1 MKIGT
6 GRTPVN
12 ASLLCVLMTIACFST
27 VALAQEPN
35 LRTMKY
41 TSRSADAAQQW
52 QREVRARLLPL
63 LKLDDLVAG
72 RAQIALDPRVI
83 RIEGKDTYEQREIEI
98 NATPQRR
105 IRILVA
111 VPKNVKRPCPAVVC
125 IHGHGGDRRSVHDK
139 QSIYKGFAAELAAK
153 SYVTVSAD
161 VGQHKVY
168 EGNRTLMGER
178 LWDLMRCVDYLVAM
192 PDVDS
197 KRIGCAGLS
206 LGGEMAMWLGGMD
219 TRIAA
224 TLSSGFLTRMDQL
237 EQNHCMC
244 WKLAGLREL
253 VDFADIYALAAP
265 RALLCQ
271 NGAKERPS
279 QFPPAIAKKAM
290 TEIQVTYADTG
301 KPHNVALLVHD
312 GGHEIALTSLL
323 EFFDKHLMQ
332 KIDIDRR
339 EPPRKSIV
347 QTILASA
354 ASCPFAIGTATAPA
368 IAPATSAIEN
378 TICRN

>member
-12 ASLLCVLMTIACFST
+12 ASLLCVLIAAVCFSTACFSA
-27 VALAQEPN
+27 VALTQESN

-41 TSRSADAAQQW
+41 TSRSADAARQW
-52 QREVRARLLPL
+52 QREVRARLSPL
-63 LKLDDLVAG
+63 LKLDDLVVG
-72 RAQIALDPRVI
+72 RARIALDPRVI
-83 RIEGKDTYEQREIEI
+83 RIEDKDTYEQREIEF
-98 NATPQRR
+98 NTTPQRR
-105 IRILVA
+105 IRILVT
-111 VPKNVKRPCPAVVC
+111 VPKNLKGPCPAVVC
-125 IHGHGGDRRSVHDK
+125 IPGHGGNRRSVHDK
-139 QSIYKGFAAELAAK
+139 QSAYKGFAAELAAK
-153 SYVTVSAD
+153 GYVTVSAD

-168 EGNRTLMGER
+168 QANRTLMGER

-224 TLSSGFLTRMDQL
+224 TISAGFLTRMDQL

-244 WKLAGLREL
+244 WKFAGLREL

-279 QFPPAIAKKAM
+279 QFPPAIAQKAM
-290 TEIQVTYADTG
+290 TEIQVIYADTG
-301 KPHNVALLVHD
+301 KPHDVALLVHD
-312 GGHEIALTSLL
+312 GGHEIDLPSLL
-323 EFFDKHLMQ
+323 EFFDKHLMR
-332 KIDIDRR
+332 KI
-339 EPPRKSIV
+339 
-347 QTILASA
+347 
-354 ASCPFAIGTATAPA
+354 PA
-368 IAPATSAIEN
+368 IRATVP
-378 TICRN
+378 

>member
-6 GRTPVN
+6 GRIPVN
-12 ASLLCVLMTIACFST
+12 ASFLCALMTAVCFST
-27 VALAQEPN
+27 VALAQESN
-35 LRTMKY
+35 RRIMQY

-52 QREVRARLLPL
+52 QREVRAGLLPL
-63 LKLDDLVAG
+63 LKLDDLVVG

-98 NATPQRR
+98 NATPGRR
-105 IRILVA
+105 MRILVT
-111 VPKNVKRPCPAVVC
+111 VPKNVKGPWPAVVC
-125 IHGHGGDRRSVHDK
+125 IHGHGGDRRSVYDK
-139 QSIYKGFAAELAAK
+139 QSAYKGFAAELASK
-153 SYVTVSAD
+153 GYVTASAD

-168 EGNRTLMGER
+168 EDNRTLMGER

-244 WKLAGLREL
+244 WKFAGLREL

-271 NGAKERPS
+271 NGAKEPPS
-279 QFPPAIAKKAM
+279 QFPPAIAQKAM
-290 TEIQVTYADTG
+290 TEIQMTYADTG
-301 KPHNVALLVHD
+301 KPHNVASLVHD
-312 GGHEIALTSLL
+312 GGHEIALPSLL
-323 EFFDKHLMQ
+323 EFFAKHLMQ
-332 KIDIDRR
+332 KI
-339 EPPRKSIV
+339 P
-347 QTILASA
+347 ASR
-354 ASCPFAIGTATAPA
+354 STVP
-368 IAPATSAIEN
+368 
-378 TICRN
+378 

>member
-6 GRTPVN
+6 GRTLAN
-12 ASLLCVLMTIACFST
+12 SSLLYVLITTCFST
-27 VALAQEPN
+27 VALAQESN

-41 TSRSADAAQQW
+41 TSRHADAARQW

-72 RAQIALDPRVI
+72 RAHIALDPHVI
-83 RIEGKDTYEQREIEI
+83 HVQGKDTYEEREIEI

-105 IRILVA
+105 IRILVTA
-111 VPKNVKRPCPAVVC
+111 PKNVKGPWPAVVC

-139 QSIYKGFAAELAAK
+139 QSIYKGFAAALAAK
-153 SYVTVSAD
+153 GYVTVSAD
-161 VGQHKVY
+161 VGRHKVY
-168 EGNRTLMGER
+168 EDNRTLMGER
-178 LWDLMRCVDYLVAM
+178 LWDLTRCVDYLVAM
-192 PDVDS
+192 PDVNS

-206 LGGEMAMWLGGMD
+206 LGGEMAMWLAAMD
-219 TRIAA
+219 TRIVA

-244 WKLAGLREL
+244 WKFEGLREL

-271 NGAKERPS
+271 NGAKEPPS
-279 QFPPAIAKKAM
+279 QFPPAIARKAM
-290 TEIQVTYADTG
+290 TEIQVAYADAG

-312 GGHEIALTSLL
+312 GGHEIALSSFL
-323 EFFDKHLMQ
+323 EFFDKHLIQ
-332 KIDIDRR
+332 KTPASR
-339 EPPRKSIV
+339 
-347 QTILASA
+347 SA
-354 ASCPFAIGTATAPA
+354 AP
-368 IAPATSAIEN
+368 
-378 TICRN
+378 